1 MGSTRGTSKSKIM
14 SVHGIGLD
22 GLTQP
27 GLGLD
32 QLAHA
37 GLGLKS
43 LAYAGHALTVSEST
57 LKQSLAHTGL
67 GLDSLVCP
75 SNPSLCK

>member
-1 MGSTRGTSKSKIM
+1 MGSTQGTSKSKSI